1 MATSMGG
8 GGHGRGNQAFFHSEI
23 DVLYSKITST
33 AGYRFFE
40 AGFGFEPNSEYGD
53 LPSFHESVGEMAAL
67 VADEGVVPEIRM
79 NRVGASA
86 ESALSALTAL
96 SSLYSRDLDAPRIY
110 EARFDTPV
118 GSTYTLLPAESK
130 RAVAQYV
137 TVPAGRGAA
146 KATVVHLAAT
156 VRAMLHTAMGS
167 GVGRLAHLVQ
177 THSSLRRATTASPG
191 VCSPTPSP
199 SPPTIISRRSSSS
212 RRFTASGGRNSSIGA
227 SCGPCRISCCWARRR
242 SRRVCTWSSGWP
254 GTSRV
259 ARGTRRRAW

>member
-1 MATSMGG
+1 MRSSLCRSFLGSSRRMGRMTMATST
-8 GGHGRGNQAFFHSEI
+8 GGHGQGNQAFFHSEI
-23 DVLYSKITST
+23 DVLYSRITST

-53 LPSFHESVGEMAAL
+53 LPSFHQSVGEMAAL

-96 SSLYSRDLDAPRIY
+96 STLYSRDLDAPRIY

-167 GVGRLAHLVQ
+167 GSGSGSGTGSGSGSGSDV
-177 THSSLRRATTASPG
+177 SLTPTNAFFAS
-191 VCSPTPSP
+191 
-199 SPPTIISRRSSSS
+199 
-212 RRFTASGGRNSSIGA
+212 
-227 SCGPCRISCCWARRR
+227 
-242 SRRVCTWSSGWP
+242 
-254 GTSRV
+254 
-259 ARGTRRRAW
+259 